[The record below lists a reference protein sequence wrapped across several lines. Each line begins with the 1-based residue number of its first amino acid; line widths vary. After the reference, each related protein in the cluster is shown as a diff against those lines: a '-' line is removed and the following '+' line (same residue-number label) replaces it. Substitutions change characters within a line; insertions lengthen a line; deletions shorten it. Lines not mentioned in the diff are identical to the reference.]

1 MHQGKNHLIW
11 QVARRLTANYFEKER
26 ECVNNTDYALKVIE
40 VERTLDYKFK
50 IQGTEVKML
59 GNVDRVD
66 VLENSIRIIDY
77 KSGMVEQKDLTF
89 TDYSDLIT
97 MPKKAKAFQLMS
109 YAYLYAKNNHNE
121 DISFSAGNYSLRN
134 LQNGILFVKHGK
146 NELKINA
153 LVIQEFEEQLIALLS
168 TILNEY
174 EEFEP
179 TDNLEV
185 CKWCDFKKVCG
196 R

>member
-1 MHQGKNHLIW
+1 
-11 QVARRLTANYFEKER
+11 
-26 ECVNNTDYALKVIE
+26 
-40 VERTLDYKFK
+40 
-50 IQGTEVKML
+50 ML
-59 GNVDRVD
+59 GNVDGVD

-77 KSGMVEQKDLTF
+77 KSGMVEQEKDLTF

-134 LQNGILFVKHGK
+134 LQNGILLSSMAKMS
-146 NELKINA
+146 LKINA

-196 R
+196 DNNFTIYGRAK